1 MARPI
6 FSDPCVRAVFRAYP
20 PELRARLLELRRL
33 IFETASKTAGVDKLR
48 ETLKW
53 GQPSYLT
60 ADSNSGTT
68 IRIDEA
74 KGEPGKYAL
83 YVHCQT
89 DLLPRFR
96 ELYPRTFEYRGN
108 RAIVLEA
115 GRKIPRAA
123 LRHCI
128 ALALTYR
135 LRKRKRI

>member
-1 MARPI
+1 MASPV
-6 FSDPCVRAVFRAYP
+6 FSDPRVRAVFRAYP
-20 PELRARLLELRRL
+20 SELRARLLELRRL
-33 IFETASKTAGVDKLR
+33 IFETASKTAGVGKLR

-74 KGEPGKYAL
+74 TSEPGKYAL

-89 DLLPRFR
+89 DLLARFR

-108 RAIVLEA
+108 RAIVLAA

>member
-1 MARPI
+1 MVRPV
-6 FSDPCVRAVFRAYP
+6 FSDPRVRAVFRAYP
-20 PELRARLLELRRL
+20 PELRSCLLELRRL
-33 IFETASKTAGVDKLR
+33 IFDTASKTKDVGKLR

-60 ADSNSGTT
+60 AESNSGTT

-74 KGEPGKYAL
+74 KNEPGKYAL
-83 YVHCQT
+83 HVHCQT
-89 DLLPRFR
+89 DLISRFR
-96 ELYPRTFEYRGN
+96 ELYPRKFEYRGN
-108 RAIVLEA
+108 RAIVLQA

-135 LRKRKRI
+135 LRKRGRN